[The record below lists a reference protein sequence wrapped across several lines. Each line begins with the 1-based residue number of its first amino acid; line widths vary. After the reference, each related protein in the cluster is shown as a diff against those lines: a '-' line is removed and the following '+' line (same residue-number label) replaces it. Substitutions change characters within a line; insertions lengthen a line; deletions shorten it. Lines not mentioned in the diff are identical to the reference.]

1 MWYCVVGPDWHET
14 LEGLIST
21 CNSIERQKLWE
32 TLVSNS
38 MNSAK
43 AAQQVVEGDGALNY
57 FSNYIEKKEFTEV
70 NGGAL

>member
-1 MWYCVVGPDWHET
+1 
-14 LEGLIST
+14 
-21 CNSIERQKLWE
+21 
-32 TLVSNS
+32 